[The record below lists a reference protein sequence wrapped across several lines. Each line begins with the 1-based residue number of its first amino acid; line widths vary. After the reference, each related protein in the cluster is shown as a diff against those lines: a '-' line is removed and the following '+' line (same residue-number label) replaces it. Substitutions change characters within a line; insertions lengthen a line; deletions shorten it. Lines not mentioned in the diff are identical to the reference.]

1 MINTDNNEFYHILT
15 LENVAS
21 WQIPS
26 MKSKENPTINARIP
40 SLQRGAVWEPQQI
53 EMLWDSIMRG
63 FPIGSIVVSKKIDT
77 QIDKRPITSVNAPES
92 SAETT
97 HHILDGQ
104 QRCNAIA
111 WGFVDPWNE
120 NLSDDVVLWLDLKPG
135 DRLKKSVRK
144 YLFRVTTKAHP
155 WGFHHGDQAGNLS
168 SGDIA
173 AFRVEIIK
181 LHQKPEMWPAK
192 FHTELINTDQENI
205 TKRPSAKLALP
216 YDAGFPVPVSLLLKH
231 FKDKCLGDKCL
242 DLDSLAKE
250 SIMKVVMDWR
260 KIDNLS
266 SFEADLKHIE
276 SGLKMANNATL
287 VALQVPKRIDGIDDI
302 EQIFQ
307 RLNRQGTPLD
317 NEELAYSLIKAHWP
331 KIENIMSQL
340 KENLHHSTE
349 ARLISLGVRVA
360 LTNENDGK
368 IAPEPTVERIRNI
381 FRIDFDESK
390 SKKDIDYENRIKD
403 FFETD
408 KFQKSLKWIDDNFVY
423 TKEHCDYGL
432 PKYLRSSL
440 AWYSRDVYAWLMWLA
455 GSYNYE
461 PPNQNETR
469 KIIGLALTIH
479 WFGEDQAKAIDVL
492 ISKASLLDIPMEDLN
507 VDKNRPAILVPIKP
521 DDLNDDLQLCENS
534 PKQQLQHWTNFWDG
548 VVNRNKQGE
557 KYPDSESENRKTKG
571 LFIGK
576 LRQQTELLIYA
587 QREYIESVFEG
598 FDPSNKLMWK
608 GHNRPWDYDHILPSN
623 MIGGAG
629 NKKLDFTDICKAWQ
643 QSIGNLIAVDFSFNR
658 SAQDQKS
665 ASEKYADRKEI
676 KGFLDEIDAFNIE
689 HDSTGNEKYSRSFVL
704 AAKNRLVTIY
714 REWYDTLKIG
724 QSN

>member
-1 MINTDNNEFYHILT
+1 MISTDNDDLYHILT

-26 MKSKENPTINARIP
+26 MKSNGNSTINARIP

-77 QIDKRPITSVNAPES
+77 QNDKRLITSVNDPES
-92 SAETT
+92 SGETT

-104 QRCNAIA
+104 QRCNAIT

-173 AFRVEIIK
+173 AFMVEIIK
-181 LHQKPEMWPAK
+181 LHQKSEMWPAK
-192 FHTELINTDQENI
+192 FHTELINKDQENKI
-205 TKRPSAKLALP
+205 RRPSARLALP
-216 YDAGFPVPVSLLLKH
+216 YDSGFPVPVSLLLKH
-231 FKDKCLGDKCL
+231 FKNKCM
-242 DLDSLAKE
+242 DLDNLAKE
-250 SIMKVVMDWR
+250 PIMKVVMDWHN
-260 KIDNLS
+260 IDNLS
-266 SFEADLKHIE
+266 SFEAGLNHIE
-276 SGLKMANNATL
+276 LGLEMVSHARL
-287 VALQVPKRIDGIDDI
+287 VALQVPKLIDGIDDI

-317 NEELAYSLIKAHWP
+317 NEELAYCLIKAHWP
-331 KIENIMSQL
+331 EIENVMRQL
-340 KENLHHSTE
+340 DGNLHHATE

-360 LTNENDGK
+360 LTYENDGK
-368 IAPEPTVERIRNI
+368 IAPEPSVERIRNI
-381 FRIDFDESK
+381 FRNDFDKNK
-390 SKKDIDYENRIKD
+390 SVKDKDAQDRIKD
-403 FFETD
+403 FFDTD
-408 KFQKSLKWIDDNFVY
+408 KFQKSLNWIDHNFVY
-423 TKEHCDYGL
+423 NKERCDYGL

-479 WFGEDQAKAIDVL
+479 WFGEDKAKAIDVL
-492 ISKASLLDIPMEDLN
+492 ISKASLLDMPIEDLN
-507 VDKNRPAILVPIKP
+507 ADKNLPSILIPIKP
-521 DDLNDDLQLCENS
+521 VNLDDDLQLCENS

-557 KYPDSESENRKTKG
+557 KYPDSESENRRTKG
-571 LFIGK
+571 LFISK

-608 GHNRPWDYDHILPSN
+608 RHNRPWDYDHILPSN
-623 MIGGAG
+623 KIGGTG
-629 NKKLDFTDICKAWQ
+629 KKKLDFTDICKAWQ

-658 SAQDQKS
+658 SAQDQKN
-665 ASEKYADRKEI
+665 ASEKYADRNEI
-676 KGFLDEIDAFNIE
+676 KGFLDEIGAFDID
-689 HDSTGNEKYSRSFVL
+689 HDSTGDEEYSRKFVL
-704 AAKNRLVTIY
+704 AAKDRLVTIY

-724 QSN
+724 QSK